1 MSNSDNT
8 SVKKV
13 SVFLAFINVLAF
25 LVYYT
30 AFYVFKNQ
38 VTLYVFYYFNE
49 LVSSLLPVL
58 AATGLLTSYVKYG
71 VNKPLL
77 HALYF
82 SLTWILNLFPY
93 YAYEYAYQRLEIGAV
108 LTFAVIHTF
117 FMIIVTYIE
126 ITVLFLLMI
135 FVSEKIAKR
144 RNGDFD
150 KAIILKKNIPTDFGD
165 PVTVGIFSASAAMF
179 VYNLVSEIV
188 DTVSYILDVD
198 GFYDTGEIIYIV
210 FRYLFLLLLFLAS
223 HFISIFAK
231 NKLTAKSKQ

>member
-1 MSNSDNT
+1 M
-8 SVKKV
+8 
-13 SVFLAFINVLAF
+13 
-25 LVYYT
+25 
-30 AFYVFKNQ
+30 
-38 VTLYVFYYFNE
+38 
-49 LVSSLLPVL
+49 
-58 AATGLLTSYVKYG
+58 
-71 VNKPLL
+71 

-108 LTFAVIHTF
+108 LTFAAIHTF

-144 RNGDFD
+144 KGCSFD
-150 KAIILKKNIPTDFGD
+150 KSVILKENSPTDFAN
-165 PVTVGIFSASAAMF
+165 PVTMGIFSASAAMF

-188 DTVSYILDVD
+188 DTVTYLRDVD
-198 GFYDTGEIIYIV
+198 GFYETGEIIYIV
-210 FRYLFLLLLFLAS
+210 FRYFFILILLLAS

-231 NKLTAKSKQ
+231 NKLTAKPKQ